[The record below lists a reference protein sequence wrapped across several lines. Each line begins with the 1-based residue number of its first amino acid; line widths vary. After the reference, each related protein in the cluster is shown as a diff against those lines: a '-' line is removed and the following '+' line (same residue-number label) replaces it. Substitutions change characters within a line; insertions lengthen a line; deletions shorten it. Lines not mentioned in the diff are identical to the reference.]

1 MKIRINVAPDI
12 VVTPIIAEV
21 ILETRTLLN
30 ISQAH
35 IDSTKGE
42 IIADVPND
50 EFNKIKAALTS
61 RGAKVTVM
69 DKPISRDEDECVECG
84 ACVSVC
90 PVKVFTF
97 GEDWS
102 VNLDEGKCIQC
113 GTCIEMCPHGALTLE
128 Q

>member
-50 EFNKIKAALTS
+50 EFNKIKAALTL

-69 DKPISRDEDECVECG
+69 DKPILRNEDECVECG

-97 GEDWS
+97 GKDWS
-102 VNLDEGKCIQC
+102 VNLDEGNCIQC

>member
-1 MKIRINVAPDI
+1 MKIKINVATDL

-21 ILETRTLLN
+21 IIETGALLN

-42 IIADVPND
+42 ITADVPKDDFDNFR
-50 EFNKIKAALTS
+50 EALIS
-61 RGAKVTVM
+61 RGVEVIVL
-69 DKPISRDEDECVECG
+69 DKPILRNEDECVECG

-102 VNLDEGKCIQC
+102 VNLDEEKCIQC
-113 GTCIEMCPHGALTLE
+113 GTCIEMCPHGALALE

>member
-1 MKIRINVAPDI
+1 MKIKINVTTDI
-12 VVTPIIAEV
+12 VVTPIIAEA
-21 ILETRTLLN
+21 IIETGTLLN

-42 IIADVPND
+42 ITADVPKD
-50 EFNKIKAALTS
+50 EFNKIKDALTS
-61 RGAKVTVM
+61 RGAEVTVL
-69 DKPISRDEDECVECG
+69 DKPILRDEDECVECG
-84 ACVSVC
+84 ACISVC

-102 VNLDEGKCIQC
+102 VNLDEGNCIQC
-113 GTCIEMCPHGALTLE
+113 GTCIEMCPHGALALE

>member
-1 MKIRINVAPDI
+1 MKIKINVATDT
-12 VVTPIIAEV
+12 VVKPIIAEA
-21 ILETRTLLN
+21 IIETSTLLN

-42 IIADVPND
+42 IIADVPED
-50 EFNKIKAALTS
+50 EFNMFKKALIS
-61 RGAKVTVM
+61 RGAEVIVL
-69 DKPISRDEDECVECG
+69 DKPIVLDEDECVECG
-84 ACVSVC
+84 ACISVC

-102 VNLDEGKCIQC
+102 VNLDEGNCIQC
-113 GTCIEMCPHGALTLE
+113 GTCLDMCPHGALTLE

>member
-1 MKIRINVAPDI
+1 MKIKINVATDI
-12 VVTPIIAEV
+12 VVKPIIAEV
-21 ILETRTLLN
+21 IIETGTLLN

-42 IIADVPND
+42 ITADVPED
-50 EFNKIKAALTS
+50 YFSKFKDALTS
-61 RGAKVTVM
+61 RGAEVSVL
-69 DKPISRDEDECVECG
+69 DKPILRDEDECVECG

-102 VNLDEGKCIQC
+102 VNLDEGNCIQC

-128 Q
+128 H

>member
-1 MKIRINVAPDI
+1 MKIKINVATDL

-21 ILETRTLLN
+21 IIETGALLN

-42 IIADVPND
+42 ITADVPKDDFENFR
-50 EFNKIKAALTS
+50 EALIS
-61 RGAKVTVM
+61 RGVEVIVL
-69 DKPISRDEDECVECG
+69 DKPILRNEDECVECG

-97 GEDWS
+97 DEDWS
-102 VNLDEGKCIQC
+102 VNIDEEKCVQC
-113 GTCIEMCPHGALTLE
+113 GTCIEMCPHGALVLE

>member
-42 IIADVPND
+42 IIADVPID
-50 EFNKIKAALTS
+50 EFDKIKSALTS
-61 RGAKVTVM
+61 RGAKITIM

-102 VNLDEGKCIQC
+102 VNLDEGNCIQC

>member
-1 MKIRINVAPDI
+1 MKIKINVAKDL

-21 ILETRTLLN
+21 IIETGALLN

-35 IDSTKGE
+35 IDSIKGE
-42 IIADVPND
+42 ITADVPKD
-50 EFNKIKAALTS
+50 DFDSFREALIS
-61 RGAKVTVM
+61 RGVEVIVL
-69 DKPISRDEDECVECG
+69 DKPILRNEDECVECG

-97 GEDWS
+97 GGDWS
-102 VNLDEGKCIQC
+102 VNLDEEKCIQC
-113 GTCIEMCPHGALTLE
+113 GTCIEMCPHGALALE